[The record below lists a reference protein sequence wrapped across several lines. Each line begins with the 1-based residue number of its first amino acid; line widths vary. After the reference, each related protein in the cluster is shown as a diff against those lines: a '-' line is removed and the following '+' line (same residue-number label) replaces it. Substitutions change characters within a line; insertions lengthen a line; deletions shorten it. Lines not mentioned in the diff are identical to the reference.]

1 MLSSDDLL
9 ERPVSPEMVIFYITQ
24 DTQRHPLLLELK
36 SGVLLITFLCYPFLL
51 FFFWSLSIWSTNFNL
66 CGMLEMFVFLF
77 FHAFE
82 RPHTWIYFG
91 MILYIYTYV
100 CMYVLYI
107 YVYMYMYMYVCM
119 YVCTFFFPYK

>member
-51 FFFWSLSIWSTNFNL
+51 FFF
-66 CGMLEMFVFLF
+66 F
-77 FHAFE
+77 FGPLTFE
-82 RPHTWIYFG
+82 
-91 MILYIYTYV
+91 
-100 CMYVLYI
+100 VLISI
-107 YVYMYMYMYVCM
+107 YVECWK
-119 YVCTFFFPYK
+119 CLSFCFFMHLKGLILESLDALQKKILI